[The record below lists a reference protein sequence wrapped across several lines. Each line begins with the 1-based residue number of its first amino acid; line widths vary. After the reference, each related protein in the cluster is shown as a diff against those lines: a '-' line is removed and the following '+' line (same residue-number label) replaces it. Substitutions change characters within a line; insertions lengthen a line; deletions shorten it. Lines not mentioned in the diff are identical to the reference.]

1 MTFTLPDSVASSFT
15 RRVPARDR
23 SRYVAE
29 AIAEK
34 LAERE
39 KRLIQACEIVNND
52 PAVREIEAQTI
63 GTDERALLGRLGP
76 QNGAESPM
84 QQVGCRVIPARRQAQ
99 IVVDNHFYRVA
110 NG

>member
-1 MTFTLPDSVASSFT
+1 MASRKMTFNLPESVAVNLS

-39 KRLIQACEIVNND
+39 KRLIKACEIANED
-52 PAVREIEAQTI
+52 PDLREIEREFDNLPDAMP
-63 GTDERALLGRLGP
+63 EPWEHAP
-76 QNGAESPM
+76 ESS
-84 QQVGCRVIPARRQAQ
+84 PAR
-99 IVVDNHFYRVA
+99 
-110 NG
+110 

>member
-1 MTFTLPDSVASSFT
+1 MASRKMTFSIPDTLASSFT

-39 KRLIQACEIVNND
+39 KRLMQACKIAND
-52 PAVREIEAQTI
+52 DPGVREIEQEFDNL
-63 GTDERALLGRLGP
+63 TDAMPEPWEHAGVED
-76 QNGAESPM
+76 A
-84 QQVGCRVIPARRQAQ
+84 PAR
-99 IVVDNHFYRVA
+99 
-110 NG
+110 

>member
-1 MTFTLPDSVASSFT
+1 MTFSLPDDVASSFT

-39 KRLIQACEIVNND
+39 QRLIRACEIANQD
-52 PAVREIEAQTI
+52 SQVREIERDFNAI
-63 GTDERALLGRLGP
+63 SDAMPEPWENA
-76 QNGAESPM
+76 
-84 QQVGCRVIPARRQAQ
+84 PAR
-99 IVVDNHFYRVA
+99 
-110 NG
+110 